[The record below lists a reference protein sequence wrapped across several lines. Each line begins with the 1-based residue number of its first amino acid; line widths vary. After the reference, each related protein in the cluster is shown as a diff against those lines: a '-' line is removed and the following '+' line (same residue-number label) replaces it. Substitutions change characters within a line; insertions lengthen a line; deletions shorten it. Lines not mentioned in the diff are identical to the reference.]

1 MNYNACPVFIQH
13 DLNNYKY
20 GIDAFGLLNL
30 SKSTRGPLVL
40 SFSMSPDFSDEFKL
54 EFFRA
59 FHFRYYDESLLHG
72 ANVDDVQCNYE
83 AIDYRGEHS
92 VLNLCNIADLSSFI
106 NFSGL
111 LRHNGN
117 LFVFG
122 HLNGKLFFFRDSPN
136 CEWHVRDK
144 RSDKTSLKNRMPT
157 YYSEYI
163 DGIKRWVELIL
174 IADNSIYKKY
184 GEDKKKINERL
195 HAIASSV
202 NSLYDP
208 LNVRVILT
216 WADIWEDKNAVDV
229 TENPDGTL
237 RDFLGFRRSLLA
249 KGHSHDNAQLLTDVR
264 FGSVIGK
271 AYKARILGTMCS
283 FDYSGG
289 VIVDHSDN
297 PVFVGMTVAHEMGH
311 NFGMD
316 HDISPSCKCPVDSCI
331 MAPSSSSVN
340 ASSYFSDC
348 SLDTL
353 SSALRRGVDYCLHN
367 VPSNAFGGAK
377 CGNGVLEDGE
387 DCDCGSTTTC
397 PNSCCIAAEC
407 KLAPEAECAEG
418 DCCDLNVCKLK
429 KMASECRRALNT
441 CDLPEYCDGKNPSCP
456 ADFFVQDGHSCPDG
470 ASEAFCYQGL
480 CGRYFYFGKKLKDY
494 FSSRKQQCQ
503 FLWGPSADN
512 SVPECYDFNEIG
524 AFSGNCG
531 YRQDTDQ
538 YIPCNPNDTTCG
550 RLHCNHES
558 DKPIFGDPST
568 IYSAHSFVRTSSGKD
583 ETCRVVRT
591 TIAGT
596 GGKRKADPGMI
607 CVNAAC
613 HNKTAILEMVSRC
626 DPEDCNSR
634 GICNNV
640 GNCHCASGYGGVACD
655 LPGFGGSVN
664 SGPASTDAFNPAMTF
679 LYLFSFAFILF
690 VIASV
695 YFKKK
700 KGFWLHK
707 RIWSKLCVLLELRS
721 FNLIPIRRAP
731 ARPDTHLRQEELRRQ
746 SFNAVWNDNGVTTV
760 RGEVL
765 RVDAARPYPLAPISA
780 TSLNQSVPKSIQKH
794 QIAIQEQKSLVTAEG
809 YDTGKSSSSTSSDE
823 PPPPVPPHRNVKM
836 PAIPKIIT
844 ASKNE
849 ASEKQSN
856 NTSKIDVKSL
866 AARFEKM

>member
-1 MNYNACPVFIQH
+1 MDLIWNFFELLILGILIVLREIMFI
-13 DLNNYKY
+13 
-20 GIDAFGLLNL
+20 
-30 SKSTRGPLVL
+30 
-40 SFSMSPDFSDEFKL
+40 
-54 EFFRA
+54 
-59 FHFRYYDESLLHG
+59 FRYYNESLL
-72 ANVDDVQCNYE
+72 NQVKDLDVRCVYE
-83 AIDYRGEHS
+83 AVDFNGEQS
-92 VLNLCNIADLSSFI
+92 VLNLCNIDDLSGI
-106 NFSGL
+106 I
-111 LRHNGN
+111 RHNGN
-117 LFVFG
+117 QFIFG
-122 HLNGKLFFFRDSPN
+122 HLNEKLYFFRDSPN
-136 CEWHVRDK
+136 CEWHVRNR
-144 RSDKTSLKNRMPT
+144 RSGEISLTKRMPT
-157 YYSEYI
+157 YYSEYT
-163 DGIKRWVELIL
+163 DGIKRWVELIV

-184 GEDKKKINERL
+184 GEDKKRITERL

-202 NSLYDP
+202 NSLYAP
-208 LNVRVILT
+208 LNIRVILT

-229 TENPDGTL
+229 TENADGTL

-249 KGHSHDNAQLLTDVR
+249 KGHSNDNAQLLTDIH
-264 FGSVIGK
+264 FGS
-271 AYKARILGTMCS
+271 GTMCS

-316 HDISPSCKCPVDSCI
+316 HDISPTCKCPVDSCI

-367 VPSNAFGGAK
+367 VPRVAFGGAK

-407 KLAPEAECAEG
+407 KLALEAECAEG

-429 KMASECRRALNT
+429 KMASECRHALNS

-456 ADFFVQDGHSCPDG
+456 ADFFVQDGHPCPDG
-470 ASEAFCYQGL
+470 ALEAFCYQGT
-480 CGRYFYFGKKLKDY
+480 CG
-494 FSSRKQQCQ
+494 SRKQQCQ
-503 FLWGPSADN
+503 FLWGPSADD
-512 SVPECYDFNEIG
+512 SVKDCYSFNEQG

-538 YIPCNPNDTTCG
+538 YLRCGPNDVTCG
-550 RLHCNHES
+550 RLQCSHES
-558 DKPIFGDPST
+558 DKPVFGDPST
-568 IYSAHSFVRTSSGKD
+568 IYSAYSFVRTKSGKD

-596 GGKRKADPGMI
+596 GGKRKADPGMVPDGAQCGNNKI

-640 GNCHCASGYGGVACD
+640 GNCHCVSGYGGVACD

-664 SGPASTDAFNPAMTF
+664 SGPASTNAFNPAMTF
-679 LYLFSFAFILF
+679 LYLFSFAFIFF

-695 YFKKK
+695 YFKRKR
-700 KGFWLHK
+700 GFWLHK
-707 RIWSKLCVLLELRS
+707 RIWSKLRVLLELRS
-721 FNLIPIRRAP
+721 FNLIPVRRAP
-731 ARPDTHLRQEELRRQ
+731 ARPDAHLRQEELRRQ
-746 SFNAVWNDNGVTTV
+746 SFNAIWNDNGGVTTV

-765 RVDAARPYPLAPISA
+765 HVDASRPHPFGFSSLSNFSQQNIAPISGAKLPKIEA
-780 TSLNQSVPKSIQKH
+780 TTKQSVNQNISKTTQK
-794 QIAIQEQKSLVTAEG
+794 QQKIIQEQKALVKTEG
-809 YDTGKSSSSTSSDE
+809 YDTGKSSSSTGSDE
-823 PPPPVPPHRNVKM
+823 PPPIPPHRN
-836 PAIPKIIT
+836 AT
-844 ASKNE
+844 
-849 ASEKQSN
+849 
-856 NTSKIDVKSL
+856 NTSTNISKIDVKSL
-866 AARFEKM
+866 AAKFERR